1 MLPEF
6 EKCRTEFLKY
16 GFEMSEE
23 QYEKFNIYA
32 EFLVEYNKNVNL
44 TAITE
49 PQEILVK
56 HFADSVLLLKYAD
69 IAENSAIIDVGTGA
83 GFPTVPMKIMRSDI
97 KITLLDSLEKR
108 IIFLEKLCDKLGIE
122 AEIIHGR
129 AEDVARIAEY
139 RENFDFSCARAV
151 ANLAVL
157 SEYCMPFV
165 KVGGYFLSMKG
176 HGEDIS
182 GAEKAIEILGGE
194 LEKIHEYRLD
204 GDTRKI
210 VAVKK
215 ISQIPSKYPR
225 KSGQIKK
232 KPL

>member
-1 MLPEF
+1 
-6 EKCRTEFLKY
+6 
-16 GFEMSEE
+16 
-23 QYEKFNIYA
+23 
-32 EFLVEYNKNVNL
+32 
-44 TAITE
+44 
-49 PQEILVK
+49 
-56 HFADSVLLLKYAD
+56 
-69 IAENSAIIDVGTGA
+69 
-83 GFPTVPMKIMRSDI
+83 
-97 KITLLDSLEKR
+97 
-108 IIFLEKLCDKLGIE
+108 
-122 AEIIHGR
+122 
-129 AEDVARIAEY
+129 
-139 RENFDFSCARAV
+139 
-151 ANLAVL
+151 
-157 SEYCMPFV
+157 
-165 KVGGYFLSMKG
+165 MKG

>member
-16 GFEMSEE
+16 GFEMSAE

-32 EFLVEYNKNVNL
+32 EFLVEYNNNVNL

-56 HFADSVLLLKYAD
+56 H
-69 IAENSAIIDVGTGA
+69 A

-122 AEIIHGR
+122 AKFIHGR

-157 SEYCMPFV
+157 SE
-165 KVGGYFLSMKG
+165 
-176 HGEDIS
+176 
-182 GAEKAIEILGGE
+182 
-194 LEKIHEYRLD
+194 
-204 GDTRKI
+204 
-210 VAVKK
+210 
-215 ISQIPSKYPR
+215 
-225 KSGQIKK
+225 
-232 KPL
+232 